1 MAQPVLYLIQIFQKI
16 LETEIKHKF
25 SMEIYKKSLKG
36 QQRTVLSFNRNFKK
50 NIWKQNLDCTILAL
64 WRLAKVL

>member
-1 MAQPVLYLIQIFQKI
+1 MCFLQHLIKFFLKDSMAQPVLYLIQIFQKM

-50 NIWKQNLDCTILAL
+50 NI
-64 WRLAKVL
+64 

>member
-1 MAQPVLYLIQIFQKI
+1 MAQPVLYLIQIFQKM

>member
-1 MAQPVLYLIQIFQKI
+1 MAQPVLYLIQIFQKM

-50 NIWKQNLDCTILAL
+50 NI
-64 WRLAKVL
+64 